1 MIVQLVLAQIP
12 LIISPFVQPP
22 KAVTLP
28 YNYTKLPATVPAPP
42 ATVTVQ
48 EVEAVAA
55 NVKQIS
61 DFIEKSRAELRN
73 EYTQWRDDVE
83 RREVEEK
90 RRIAPGYLD
99 TGNRLLQPVKKTDT
113 GNKSN
118 DNSLGSINGAASP
131 VHDLDKVLSKVS
143 LS

>member
-1 MIVQLVLAQIP
+1 
-12 LIISPFVQPP
+12 VQPP

-48 EVEAVAA
+48 EVEAVTA
-55 NVKQIS
+55 NFKQIS
-61 DFIEKSRAELRN
+61 DFIETSRAELRN
-73 EYTQWRDDVE
+73 EYTQWREGVD

-99 TGNRLLQPVKKTDT
+99 TGNRLLQPVRKTDT
-113 GNKSN
+113 GSSSN
-118 DNSLGSINGAASP
+118 DSATPANGKASP
-131 VHDLDKVLSKVS
+131 VNDIDKVFGKIS
-143 LS
+143 L

>member
-1 MIVQLVLAQIP
+1 M
-12 LIISPFVQPP
+12 QPP

-28 YNYTKLPATVPAPP
+28 YNYTKLPAIVPAPP

-61 DFIEKSRAELRN
+61 DFIETSRAELHN
-73 EYTQWRDDVE
+73 EYTQWREGVD

-99 TGNRLLQPVKKTDT
+99 TGNRLLQPVRKTDT
-113 GNKSN
+113 GSSSN
-118 DNSLGSINGAASP
+118 DSAAPTNGTASP
-131 VHDLDKVLSKVS
+131 VNDIDKVFGKVS